1 LPANTT
7 IAINVVGFDLI
18 AANNNFVTFNGGG
31 GTVSKASTTLLTVA
45 FSTKPVTAMTAVVTT
60 DGVGPIGA
68 RNRGIHRRGVDAGL
82 AQVAIEHERRPL
94 ERQRL
99 PAEVAAVCHGA
110 CQLWSLG
117 VVFDEI
123 GRDRFV
129 LGRPGV
135 TGRQAVSCIK
145 VQALS

>member
-1 LPANTT
+1 MSIYRTSTAGLPANTT

-31 GTVSKASTTLLTVA
+31 GTVSKASTTLLTVT

-99 PAEVAAVCHGA
+99 PAEVAAICHGA
-110 CQLWSLG
+110 S
-117 VVFDEI
+117 
-123 GRDRFV
+123 
-129 LGRPGV
+129 
-135 TGRQAVSCIK
+135 
-145 VQALS
+145 ALVPRRRL